1 MTSAPSLDVSC
12 RKRASTY
19 GGDEFSGKGDGEM
32 AVVLSNAQW
41 GLVFRLLRDG
51 GEVKG
56 NGSPGEGGCLYGTTD
71 GGCLLLGSVFD
82 DGGYV
87 EVLRW
92 GFSVGLGALDGELW

>member
-1 MTSAPSLDVSC
+1 
-12 RKRASTY
+12 
-19 GGDEFSGKGDGEM
+19 M

-56 NGSPGEGGCLYGTTD
+56 NGSPGEDGCLYGTTD

-92 GFSVGLGALDGELW
+92 GFQSGWELSMVAMQLAKKDHGC

>member
-56 NGSPGEGGCLYGTTD
+56 NGSPVRAVACMGLPMGVVC
-71 GGCLLLGSVFD
+71 CW
-82 DGGYV
+82 
-87 EVLRW
+87 EVCSMMEDMLKC
-92 GFSVGLGALDGELW
+92 